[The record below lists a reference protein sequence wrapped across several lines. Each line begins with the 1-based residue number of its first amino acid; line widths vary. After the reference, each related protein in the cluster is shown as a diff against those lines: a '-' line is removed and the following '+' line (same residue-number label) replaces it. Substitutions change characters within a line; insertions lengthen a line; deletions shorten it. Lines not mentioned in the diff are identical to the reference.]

1 MKLYLVEFL
10 VRLGVAVI
18 ADGTIKP
25 RWYGSDQ
32 SKMCKRQQDYWWS
45 CGNKPRFLFD
55 VMYYEARRRV
65 TGSTRQTHIYFG
77 CAS

>member
-25 RWYGSDQ
+25 RWYGNDQAKVCKRHQAAMWSADWGPIDGYTYYAVRQLTTGGNWQ
-32 SKMCKRQQDYWWS
+32 SKQY
-45 CGNKPRFLFD
+45 
-55 VMYYEARRRV
+55 RRGV
-65 TGSTRQTHIYFG
+65 K
-77 CAS
+77 